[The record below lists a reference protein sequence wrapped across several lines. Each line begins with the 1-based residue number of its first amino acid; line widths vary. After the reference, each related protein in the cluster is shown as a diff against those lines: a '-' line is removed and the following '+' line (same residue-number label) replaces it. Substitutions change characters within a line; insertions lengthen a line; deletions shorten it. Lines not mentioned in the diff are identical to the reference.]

1 MVLQMMAERF
11 QEDSFQFSSWMFSFS
26 YVFHFA
32 SPGCGW
38 WTQSNTM
45 CGQHTEPYKEPW
57 AVPAHSIHSTSI
69 SSVTLRL

>member
-32 SPGCGW
+32 SPGCSW
-38 WTQSNTM
+38 RTQSNTM
-45 CGQHTEPYKEPW
+45 CGEPYKEPW